1 MKKFESKFLT
11 PKRKKIIR
19 IVSLC
24 VLAAVMLLVTIICI
38 PLVKM
43 LSNEEG
49 RQGLEKLVDENFML
63 GLSVYL
69 LLQVLQVVV
78 ALIPGGVIQIL
89 GGVLFGKFMGTF
101 WCVLGILLG
110 TIVVFMTVRKFGMPV
125 VEAFI
130 DQKGIKRFEFL
141 NNSKKLELVVFILFL
156 IPGVPKDVLTYIA
169 PLTKIKPMNF
179 FILSMLGRLPAIIL
193 STVFGAT
200 LSEGN
205 IFEALI
211 VFAVVAVAGILGIL
225 YSDKAIA
232 SIKQKQEM
240 LQDKIQIKKS
250 EKN

>member
-1 MKKFESKFLT
+1 
-11 PKRKKIIR
+11 
-19 IVSLC
+19 
-24 VLAAVMLLVTIICI
+24 
-38 PLVKM
+38 
-43 LSNEEG
+43 
-49 RQGLEKLVDENFML
+49 
-63 GLSVYL
+63 
-69 LLQVLQVVV
+69 
-78 ALIPGGVIQIL
+78 
-89 GGVLFGKFMGTF
+89 
-101 WCVLGILLG
+101 
-110 TIVVFMTVRKFGMPV
+110 MPV

-179 FILSMLGRLPAIIL
+179 FVLSMLGRLPAIIL

-205 IFEALI
+205 IFEAII
-211 VFAVVAVAGILGIL
+211 VFVVVAIAGVLGIL

-232 SIKQKQEM
+232 AIKQKQEI

>member
-1 MKKFESKFLT
+1 MKSKESKFLT

-24 VLAAVMLLVTIICI
+24 ILAAVMLLVTVICI

-43 LSNEEG
+43 LASEEG
-49 RQGLEKLVDENFML
+49 RRGLEKLVEENYFL
-63 GLSVYL
+63 GLAVYL
-69 LLQVLQVVV
+69 FLQMLQVIV

-89 GGVLFGKFMGTF
+89 GGVLFGKVWGTI
-101 WCVLGILLG
+101 WCVIGILIG
-110 TIVVFMTVRKFGMPV
+110 TVIVFAIVRRFGMPV

-169 PLTKIKPMNF
+169 PLTKIKPSSF
-179 FILSMLGRLPAIIL
+179 FVLSMFGRLPAIIL
-193 STVFGAT
+193 STVFGAN

-205 IFEALI
+205 IFEAI
-211 VFAVVAVAGILGIL
+211 IIFAVVAVAGVIGIL
-225 YSDKAIA
+225 YSDKAVSA
-232 SIKQKQEM
+232 IKQKQEII
-240 LQDKIQIKKS
+240 QDKIQIKKS

>member
-43 LSNEEG
+43 LSSEEG

-141 NNSKKLELVVFILFL
+141 NNSKKLEACSV
-156 IPGVPKDVLTYIA
+156 Y
-169 PLTKIKPMNF
+169 
-179 FILSMLGRLPAIIL
+179 SLPDTRR
-193 STVFGAT
+193 SQRRF
-200 LSEGN
+200 N
-205 IFEALI
+205 
-211 VFAVVAVAGILGIL
+211 L
-225 YSDKAIA
+225 YSTAYEDKADEFLYPFHAWTA
-232 SIKQKQEM
+232 SG
-240 LQDKIQIKKS
+240 DNTFHCFRGYS
-250 EKN
+250 E

>member
-1 MKKFESKFLT
+1 MK
-11 PKRKKIIR
+11 
-19 IVSLC
+19 SLS
-24 VLAAVMLLVTIICI
+24 M
-38 PLVKM
+38 K
-43 LSNEEG
+43 
-49 RQGLEKLVDENFML
+49 NFML